1 MLTDTISSELNDF
14 FAQRW
19 WGEIAKSEIQLPTA
33 EASGAMA
40 VYRVMMGVF
49 AFHTILAC
57 SLCGVRSTAD
67 ARAKLQNEL
76 WCVKLPLLVA
86 LIVAMFFIP
95 GQVVLAVA
103 NWFKAGGFIFILIQL
118 IFLTAFSYDVYE
130 DLLTWAEAEETRKQG
145 AETCCD
151 RIIWWDLVKVLL
163 TLGCYG
169 FCIFTFVAIVIVN
182 NNHTEGCWVGVMA
195 GLVNMVCML
204 IVSGLSVS
212 GFVRDASNGAGYR
225 NGIFQSGVVSAYAC
239 WLVFSAM
246 INSPEPTDGDWKMQC
261 HVYSIHNSGLTKMSG
276 MVFVFIAVLW
286 TAIRNGSNTFFT
298 PANTGDAEA
307 PLLAPAVDENGET
320 GEKEDDETE
329 EAGGVTYSYSQFH
342 IVFALA
348 ACYSAMLLTR
358 WGDIDHEDT
367 PDKINLQDSE
377 LSVWLKIVSSWLCYL
392 IYTWAMVAPP
402 LFPDRD
408 FSS

>member
-1 MLTDTISSELNDF
+1 MLTDEISDQLNDF
-14 FAQRW
+14 FQKRW
-19 WGEIAKSEIQLPTA
+19 WGEFAQGEMPTIAP

-57 SLCGVRSTAD
+57 CLCGVRSTAD

-76 WCVKLPLLVA
+76 WCVKLPLLVG
-86 LIVAMFFIP
+86 LIVAMFFVP
-95 GQVVLAVA
+95 GQIVLAVA
-103 NWFKAGGFIFILIQL
+103 EGFKAGGFIFILIQL
-118 IFLTAFSYDVYE
+118 VFLTAFSYDVYE
-130 DLLTWAEAEETRKQG
+130 DLLTWAEDEETRKQG

-151 RIIWWDLVKVLL
+151 RIIWWNLVTVVL

-169 FCIFTFVAIVIVN
+169 FCIFTFAAIVIVN
-182 NNHTEGCWVGVMA
+182 SKHDEGCWLGIMA

-212 GFVRDASNGAGYR
+212 NWVRDASNGAGYR

-246 INSPEPTDGDWKMQC
+246 INSPEPGKDWNMQC
-261 HVYSIHNSGLTKMSG
+261 HVYNIHNSGLTKMSG

-320 GEKEDDETE
+320 GEKADDETE

-348 ACYSAMLLTR
+348 ASYSAMLLTR
-358 WGDIDHEDT
+358 WGDIDSDGT
-367 PDKINLQDSE
+367 PDEINMQDSK
-377 LSVWLKIVSSWLCYL
+377 LSVWLKVVSSWLCFL